1 MKTSPIH
8 QDNLGSRTKRNTKR
22 LLTWT
27 VLWVLSL
34 AILQFGPKLIWDF
47 NMAFTTMAILTNL
60 AIGLKMILVNKDHLS
75 GLDELQRRIQLDAM
89 AISLGAGLILGVTY
103 ETLEDIKVIMFEPE
117 ISHLIM
123 AMVAV
128 YIISILLGNRKYA

>member
-1 MKTSPIH
+1 
-8 QDNLGSRTKRNTKR
+8 
-22 LLTWT
+22 
-27 VLWVLSL
+27 
-34 AILQFGPKLIWDF
+34 
-47 NMAFTTMAILTNL
+47 MAFTTVAILSNL
-60 AIGLKMILVNKDHLS
+60 ALGIKMILVNKDHLS

-89 AISLGAGLILGVTY
+89 GISLGAGLILGVTY

>member
-1 MKTSPIH
+1 MKSQQIP
-8 QDNLGSRTKRNTKR
+8 QDNLNTRAKRNTKR
-22 LLTWT
+22 LFTWT
-27 VLWVLSL
+27 ILWTLSVAL
-34 AILQFGPKLIWDF
+34 LSFGPKLIWDF
-47 NMAFTTMAILTNL
+47 NMAFTTIAILSNL
-60 AIGLKMILVNKDHLS
+60 ALGIKMILVNKDHLA
-75 GLDELQRRIQLDAM
+75 GLDELQRSIQLDAM
-89 AISLGAGLILGVTY
+89 GMSLGAGLILGVTY